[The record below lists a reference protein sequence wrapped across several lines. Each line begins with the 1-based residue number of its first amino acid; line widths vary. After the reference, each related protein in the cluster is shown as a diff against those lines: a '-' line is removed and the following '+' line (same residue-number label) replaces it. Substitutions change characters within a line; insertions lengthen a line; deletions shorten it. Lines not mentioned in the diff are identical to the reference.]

1 MATGVADMS
10 ALTAEPGVKLH
21 ELEPGF
27 FATLEDYADRCAAHR
42 YAVPI
47 HVTSANRPG
56 DTKAH
61 GFSRAVD
68 FRGRITGWDTPA
80 KRKKLDIF
88 LAAMWV
94 TVCRDHGY
102 GPEEWGFG
110 TYTDDSH
117 YHIDVRPHVGPDLYA
132 AVWTER

>member
-1 MATGVADMS
+1 MS

-27 FATLEDYADRCAAHR
+27 LATLDDFADRCAAHR
-42 YAVPI
+42 YRVPI
-47 HVTSANRPG
+47 HVTSGNRPG

-61 GFSRAVD
+61 GFGRAVD
-68 FRGRITGWDTPA
+68 FRGRIAGWETPE
-80 KRKKLDIF
+80 KRRKLDIF
-88 LAAMWV
+88 LAAMWAD
-94 TVCRDHGY
+94 VCREHGY
-102 GPEEWGFG
+102 PAGSWGFG

-117 YHIDVRPHVGPDLYA
+117 YHIDVRPHVNSDQYA